1 MSDAVFFQEL
11 LEYMILFDNTIVEM
25 ERCTLS
31 GITIDKYRGMLRK
44 VDFKTAFKIGENIID
59 FSLVKN
65 IDFLSGGILCFQT
78 VDFGYSLNFDIEG
91 GKNDEFMNYGESFIG
106 SLIECMDLG
115 NPCSITS
122 IKKDGSVY
130 KETIF
135 ITDFIEDDEIFL
147 FKDERGR
154 WYSFEKKRIIDYK
167 CRLIYENKM
176 MFGFRFK
183 EEVLFY
189 KMCIADL

>member
-11 LEYMILFDNTIVEM
+11 LEYMILFDNTVVEIK
-25 ERCTLS
+25 RCALG
-31 GITIDKYRGMLRK
+31 GITIDKYRGILRK
-44 VDFKTAFKIGENIID
+44 ADFKSAFKIGENIID
-59 FSLVKN
+59 FSFVKS
-65 IDFLSGGILCFQT
+65 IAFLSGDILYFQT
-78 VDFGYSLNFDIEG
+78 EDFGYSLNFAIEG
-91 GKNDEFMNYGESFIG
+91 GKNDEFINYGEAFIG

-115 NPCSITS
+115 NSCSITS
-122 IKKDGSVY
+122 INKDGSVY

-147 FKDERGR
+147 FKDEKGR
-154 WYSFEKKRIIDYK
+154 QFTFEKQKIIDYR
-167 CRLIYENKM
+167 CRLVYGNKM
-176 MFGFRFK
+176 MFQFRYN